1 MIITRTPFRIS
12 LCGGGSDI
20 KSFYEK
26 HGGCVLSTTINKY
39 MYITTHPSFD
49 KKTTVLKYS
58 KTETVNEINEIQHD
72 IFRECLKK
80 EKLEGLEITSIADF
94 PQGTGLRSSS
104 SFTVGLLKNLKCHK
118 REYISKEDVPAYAC
132 DMENNIV
139 HTTNGKQDQYAAFID
154 CLCDLLNK
162 EEKDKYDNFLD
173 MLYGKFG
180 KSITEKFLKPY
191 NEKLYA
197 VDLKEL
203 DVDAM
208 GRFFPYANIKDIIN
222 NMKEHKVNSYN
233 NTFLYPKNGAG
244 SFINILYE
252 ELDKNKVLLNTSI
265 TKIDEDQK
273 IAYLSNGN
281 KVEYEYIINT
291 ILLNKFLLLF
301 NNYNELQKKLSYN
314 KVLVFNLGFNK
325 KSEKFTK
332 EHWLYIPDKN
342 INFYRCDFYNNIL
355 GQEKLSMYIEI
366 GYNKNDN
373 ITKEEIDKQLE
384 LTLDNLLKLNII
396 DENTK
401 LEEYVSIIIDPAYV
415 HINIETTK
423 EIDELKEKLLNN
435 NIYTIGRYGAWIYN
449 SMEDSMLK
457 AKELAEKLQ
466 ER

>member
-1 MIITRTPFRIS
+1 MKTKYLIIGAGISGLTFANYIKDNYLIIEKENEVGGYCRTIKKGDFIWDYAGHFFHFNTEEFKKKFLS
-12 LCGGGSDI
+12 KVSKDDI
-20 KSFYEK
+20 IYNEK
-26 HGGCVLSTTINKY
+26 CTKIIYK
-39 MYITTHPSFD
+39 D
-49 KKTTVLKYS
+49 K
-58 KTETVNEINEIQHD
+58 II
-72 IFRECLKK
+72 
-80 EKLEGLEITSIADF
+80 DF
-94 PQGTGLRSSS
+94 PFQTNIHELD
-104 SFTVGLLKNLKCHK
+104 
-118 REYISKEDVPAYAC
+118 KE
-132 DMENNIV
+132 E
-139 HTTNGKQDQYAAFID
+139 FID
-154 CLCDLLNK
+154 CLYDLFNK
-162 EEKDKYDNFLD
+162 EEKEKYDNFLD

-265 TKIDEDQK
+265 TKIDEDNK

-291 ILLNKFLLLF
+291 IPLNKFLLLF

-342 INFYRCDFYNNIL
+342 INFYRCGFYNNIL

-366 GYNKNDN
+366 GYNKNEN
-373 ITKEEIDKQLE
+373 IKKEEIDKQLE

-401 LEEYVSIIIDPAYV
+401 LEEYVSIIMDPAYV
-415 HINIETTK
+415 HINTETTK
-423 EIDELKEKLLNN
+423 EIDELKEKLSNN
-435 NIYTIGRYGAWIYN
+435 NIYTVGRYGAWIYN

-457 AKELAEKLQ
+457 AKELAEKLK
-466 ER
+466 ERET

>member
-1 MIITRTPFRIS
+1 MKTKYLIIGAGISGLTFANYIKDNYLIIEKENEVGGYCRTIKKGDFIWDYAGHFFHFNTEEFKNKFLS
-12 LCGGGSDI
+12 KVSKNDI
-20 KSFYEK
+20 IYNEK
-26 HGGCVLSTTINKY
+26 CTKIIYK
-39 MYITTHPSFD
+39 D
-49 KKTTVLKYS
+49 K
-58 KTETVNEINEIQHD
+58 II
-72 IFRECLKK
+72 
-80 EKLEGLEITSIADF
+80 DF
-94 PQGTGLRSSS
+94 PFQTNIHELD
-104 SFTVGLLKNLKCHK
+104 
-118 REYISKEDVPAYAC
+118 KE
-132 DMENNIV
+132 E
-139 HTTNGKQDQYAAFID
+139 FID
-154 CLCDLLNK
+154 CLYDLFNK
-162 EEKDKYDNFLD
+162 KEKDKYDNFLD

-252 ELDKNKVLLNTSI
+252 ELDKNKILLNTSI
-265 TKIDEDQK
+265 TKIDENNK

-291 ILLNKFLLLF
+291 IPLNKFLLLF
-301 NNYNELQKKLSYN
+301 NSYNELQKKLSYN

-342 INFYRCDFYNNIL
+342 INFYRCGFYNNIL

-373 ITKEEIDKQLE
+373 ITKEEIDKQLK

-396 DENTK
+396 DKNTK
-401 LEEYVSIIIDPAYV
+401 LEEYVSIIMDPAYV
-415 HINIETTK
+415 HINTETSK
-423 EIDELKEKLLNN
+423 EIDELKEKLSNN